1 VREPSI
7 GATDQPSATTVMK
20 IKTLRFQQNQCA
32 FWRKI
37 KSKQRNMVTLITP
50 RFKSKQRNK
59 NEIRKEKRGS
69 ACGGAGA
76 KSVQRRLSSL
86 ALRGQG
92 GGEGERQLV
101 RLTVPSSR
109 NYIFT

>member
-7 GATDQPSATTVMK
+7 GATDQRSAAAVMK
-20 IKTLRFQQNQCA
+20 MKTLVFEPNQCG

-59 NEIRKEKRGS
+59 NEIRKEKRG
-69 ACGGAGA
+69 
-76 KSVQRRLSSL
+76 QSS
-86 ALRGQG
+86 
-92 GGEGERQLV
+92 
-101 RLTVPSSR
+101 
-109 NYIFT
+109 

>member
-1 VREPSI
+1 MREPST
-7 GATDQPSATTVMK
+7 GATDQRSAAAVMK
-20 IKTLRFQQNQCA
+20 MKTLVFEPNQCG

-101 RLTVPSSR
+101 RLTVPSSC
-109 NYIFT
+109 NHIFT

>member
-7 GATDQPSATTVMK
+7 GATDQRSAAAVMK
-20 IKTLRFQQNQCA
+20 MKTLVFEPNQCG

-59 NEIRKEKRGS
+59 NEIRKEKRG
-69 ACGGAGA
+69 G
-76 KSVQRRLSSL
+76 QSS
-86 ALRGQG
+86 
-92 GGEGERQLV
+92 
-101 RLTVPSSR
+101 
-109 NYIFT
+109 

>member
-7 GATDQPSATTVMK
+7 GATDQRSAAALMK
-20 IKTLRFQQNQCA
+20 MKTLVFEPNQCG

-59 NEIRKEKRGS
+59 NEIRKEKRGQNS
-69 ACGGAGA
+69 
-76 KSVQRRLSSL
+76 
-86 ALRGQG
+86 
-92 GGEGERQLV
+92 
-101 RLTVPSSR
+101 
-109 NYIFT
+109 